1 MGDDSLILVTATI
14 AGGDHVLKTFTGSRH
29 AQAAAYADREHAR
42 SGIDTRITAYV
53 APTHLP
59 SLDGTCLN

>member
-14 AGGDHVLKTFTGSRH
+14 GNADHVLKTFTGTRH
-29 AQAAAYADREHAR
+29 KQAQDYADREHAS

-53 APTHLP
+53 APTNSP
-59 SLDGTCLN
+59 SLDGISLN

>member
-14 AGGDHVLKTFTGSRH
+14 GGGRHVLKTFTGSRH
-29 AQAAAYADREHAR
+29 QQVVDYADREHAR
-42 SGIDTRITAYV
+42 SGIDTRLTAYV
-53 APTHLP
+53 APTEPP

>member
-1 MGDDSLILVTATI
+1 MGDDSLVLVVANI
-14 AGGDHVLKTFTGSRH
+14 AGADHVLKTFTGSRY
-29 AQAAAYADREHAR
+29 AQAMGYADREHAT

-53 APTHLP
+53 APTDRP